1 LPEQTPNDPHALAL
15 AALAATLTDERRA
28 RRFLDLTG
36 IGTGEL
42 REKVGEPELLSALLV
57 FLEAHEPDLL
67 SVSEQIGIQP
77 DMLVAARRALEGE
90 ERR

>member
-1 LPEQTPNDPHALAL
+1 MADAQPTDAQAIALLAL
-15 AALAATLTDERRA
+15 ATAVSDERRA

>member
-42 REKVGEPELLSALLV
+42 REKVGEPALLSALLA

-90 ERR
+90 ES